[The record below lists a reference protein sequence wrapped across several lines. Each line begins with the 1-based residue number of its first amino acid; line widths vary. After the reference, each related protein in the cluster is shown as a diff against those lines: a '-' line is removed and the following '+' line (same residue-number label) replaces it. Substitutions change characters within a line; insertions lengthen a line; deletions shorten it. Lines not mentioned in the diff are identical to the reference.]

1 MTTHLER
8 LMTVDDLEAI
18 PEDGNLYELIGG
30 EIFMSCAPGITHQR
44 VLLNLIIK
52 CSSYLAQNPV
62 GELLPGPGVIFDKHN
77 SVIPDLVFV
86 SNAQRSK
93 LIGQERLTWAPDLA
107 IEILS
112 PGAENER
119 RDLKLKAEMY
129 FSFGVREYWI
139 VNPQNQTARI
149 LRGESSFETLILG
162 AGDEISSPGILPGFS
177 LKVGSIFEANPTNPS
192 Y

>member
-1 MTTHLER
+1 MTI
-8 LMTVDDLEAI
+8 DDLEAI

-44 VLLNLIIK
+44 VLLKLIAK
-52 CSSYLAQNPV
+52 FLFHLAQNPV

-93 LIGQERLTWAPDLA
+93 LLGQERLTWAPDLA

-112 PGAENER
+112 PGAENQR

-129 FSFGVREYWI
+129 AALGVREYW
-139 VNPQNQTARI
+139 VVDPENQTARI
-149 LRGESSFETLILG
+149 LRGESGFETVVLG
-162 AGDEISSPGILPGFS
+162 ADDEITSPGILPGFR
-177 LKVGSIFEANPTNPS
+177 LKVGSIFEA
-192 Y
+192 